1 MQVVSAVPAQGA
13 DTQIL
18 AMYDDTQVVPA
29 ASQPQGTTLIRFIK
43 SQYIQGVWPPLLT
56 KDWINDLPNIAASE
70 ASLRVEACYT
80 AAQQRSAALIVQDNM
95 IQYGTVVSSWPASA
109 QTQYSEIQRGLA
121 FINTVHASQQTIV
134 AQTILDPC
142 NDQYWPAPIT
152 PISL

>member
-1 MQVVSAVPAQGA
+1 MQVVSAVPTQG
-13 DTQIL
+13 T
-18 AMYDDTQVVPA
+18 DTQVHGLYDDAQVVP
-29 ASQPQGTTLIRFIK
+29 SESLPQGTTIIRFIK

-95 IQYGTVVSSWPASA
+95 IQYGTDPSTWPASA
-109 QTQYSEIQRGLA
+109 QTQYAEIQRGLA
-121 FINTVHASQQTIV
+121 FINTVHGAQQTIV

-142 NDQYWPAPIT
+142 SDQYWPAPID
-152 PISL
+152 PIQL